1 MPHTPGPWV
10 AQRDWESVFS
20 PDPEELEFY
29 MKRPITAI
37 RSLTA
42 DKNVALCHDLFEFN
56 PDDARL
62 MAAAPELLEALE
74 ELERILDGPIAD
86 SITGDVLAE
95 SGAYTALTNARAAI
109 AKAKGE

>member
-10 AQRDWESVFS
+10 EQRAWEGFFT
-20 PDPEELEFY
+20 PDPDELDY
-29 MKRPITAI
+29 YIKQPITVI

-42 DKNVALCHDLFEFN
+42 DKNVASCHDLFEFN

-62 MAAAPELLEALE
+62 MAAVPELLEALE
-74 ELERILDGPIAD
+74 ELLHAPDPDEVGDFTPLYRA
-86 SITGDVLAE
+86 ITK
-95 SGAYTALTNARAAI
+95 ARAAI

>member
-20 PDPEELEFY
+20 PDPEELKFY

-42 DKNVALCHDLFEFN
+42 DKDVALCHDLFEFN

-74 ELERILDGPIAD
+74 GMFNGTCFCDFAKG
-86 SITGDVLAE
+86 GF
-95 SGAYTALTNARAAI
+95 TNHGRHCEAARLAI

>member
-20 PDPEELEFY
+20 PDPEELDYY

-37 RSLTA
+37 RSISA
-42 DKNVALCHDLFEFN
+42 DKNVALSHDLFEFN

-62 MAAAPELLEALE
+62 MAAAPDLLAALKEFIEAHE
-74 ELERILDGPIAD
+74 ANYMSAGADDSER
-86 SITGDVLAE
+86 T
-95 SGAYTALTNARAAI
+95 AYDEAMDAARAAI

>member
-1 MPHTPGPWV
+1 MAHTPGPWV

-42 DKNVALCHDLFEFN
+42 DKDVALCHDLFEFN

-62 MAAAPELLEALE
+62 MAAAPDLLEALE
-74 ELERILDGPIAD
+74 ELLHAPDPDEVEDFASLYRA
-86 SITGDVLAE
+86 ITKAH
-95 SGAYTALTNARAAI
+95 AAI
-109 AKAKGE
+109 AKAKGER

>member
-10 AQRDWESVFS
+10 AQRDWESVFN

-42 DKNVALCHDLFEFN
+42 DKDVALCHDLFEFN

-62 MAAAPELLEALE
+62 MAAAPDLLETLE
-74 ELERILDGPIAD
+74 AVEAWWFNGETDANVHMPHH
-86 SITGDVLAE
+86 VE
-95 SGAYTALTNARAAI
+95 SMIRAAI

>member
-37 RSLTA
+37 RSLTE
-42 DKNVALCHDLFEFN
+42 DKDVALCHDLFEFN

-62 MAAAPELLEALE
+62 MAAAPELLQALE
-74 ELERILDGPIAD
+74 ACLLREDIAD
-86 SITGDVLAE
+86 GEIGDMI
-95 SGAYTALTNARAAI
+95 RAVI
-109 AKAKGE
+109 AKARGGK

>member
-10 AQRDWESVFS
+10 AQRDWESVFN

-42 DKNVALCHDLFEFN
+42 DKDVALCHDLFEFN

-62 MAAAPELLEALE
+62 MAAAPDLLEALE
-74 ELERILDGPIAD
+74 KLASTLDSLSLSDEEAWTSD
-86 SITGDVLAE
+86 LVV
-95 SGAYTALTNARAAI
+95 ARAAI

>member
-42 DKNVALCHDLFEFN
+42 DKDVALCHDLFEFN

-74 ELERILDGPIAD
+74 ELLHAPDLDEVEDFAPLYRA
-86 SITGDVLAE
+86 ITKAH
-95 SGAYTALTNARAAI
+95 AAI
-109 AKAKGE
+109 AKAKGA

>member
-37 RSLTA
+37 RSISA
-42 DKNVALCHDLFEFN
+42 DKDVALCHDLFEFN

-62 MAAAPELLEALE
+62 MAAAPDLLEALE
-74 ELERILDGPIAD
+74 KLASTLD
-86 SITGDVLAE
+86 SISLSDEEAWTSDLIV
-95 SGAYTALTNARAAI
+95 ARAAI

>member
-42 DKNVALCHDLFEFN
+42 DKDVALCHDLFEFN

-74 ELERILDGPIAD
+74 KLTEYCSAYVVEWDELGNQCMDI
-86 SITGDVLAE
+86 
-95 SGAYTALTNARAAI
+95 ARAAI